1 MVKRATAK
9 PTPRAKPAA
18 KAAKPPKSTAPK
30 AGAKARVPRKPVART
45 RKPVAPRTPVR
56 EVGDVEAAVGRD
68 IRELARRDQK
78 LAKSGLAASA
88 IALAREIDI
97 PKNSAT
103 SKSMCARALAETLER
118 LRALAPPAEEADG
131 IDDLASRRTARIAS

>member
-1 MVKRATAK
+1 MVKRATPAK
-9 PTPRAKPAA
+9 PTPRVK
-18 KAAKPPKSTAPK
+18 TAPK
-30 AGAKARVPRKPVART
+30 AKRTAGKPVPKVREPRKPAART
-45 RKPVAPRTPVR
+45 RKPVTPRMPAR
-56 EVGDVEAAVGRD
+56 EVGAVEAAVGRD
-68 IRELARRDQK
+68 IRDLAKRDQK

-131 IDDLASRRTARIAS
+131 IDDLASRRTKRIAS